1 MEVEWNVYS
10 CRQTVEM
17 KFTIKQRVFIV
28 ETIARKNIYRK
39 FARRFRQKYP
49 DSPVPTK
56 SCVNRLLKKWRATGS
71 VSDKKKQSKR
81 TVLTELK
88 VQDIQARL
96 QISPR
101 KSLRRLAQETGVS
114 LGSARTATKLIKFR
128 PYKVT
133 VVHELKQPDHAA
145 RIRFCNWL
153 LQNVHDGIVD
163 PQLLFM
169 TDEAWFHVG
178 GHVNAQNVRIW
189 SNENPHAIQ
198 QVPLHSEKVGVWCA
212 VSPRR
217 IIGPIFFHHTVNSDR
232 YINDILNPFF
242 DQLNAEERQY
252 GYFQQDNATAHTAN
266 ASMVAIQEVFEDRI
280 VSRGLWPPRSP
291 DLSICDYYLWGNL
304 KQKVYKNNPRSI
316 DSLQNEITRVIHSIT
331 VDELQRVSRN
341 LFVRCAACLQAEG
354 HFQHLL

>member
-1 MEVEWNVYS
+1 
-10 CRQTVEM
+10 M

-81 TVLTELK
+81 TVLTEEK
-88 VQDIQARL
+88 VKDIQARL

-133 VVHELKQPDHAA
+133 VVHELKEPDHAA

-198 QVPLHSEKVGVWCA
+198 QVPLHSEKNWLLYLCSSMVLPPLLVLEEEQRDRKMSDTEPLLSSDTTPVHA
-212 VSPRR
+212 PSP
-217 IIGPIFFHHTVNSDR
+217 TCLVT
-232 YINDILNPFF
+232 
-242 DQLNAEERQY
+242 
-252 GYFQQDNATAHTAN
+252 ATAN
-266 ASMVAIQEVFEDRI
+266 GGELLELRLD
-280 VSRGLWPPRSP
+280 
-291 DLSICDYYLWGNL
+291 SI
-304 KQKVYKNNPRSI
+304 STI
-316 DSLQNEITRVIHSIT
+316 SS
-331 VDELQRVSRN
+331 
-341 LFVRCAACLQAEG
+341 
-354 HFQHLL
+354 